1 MLAIITSCRGIV
13 LLLLAT
19 PVSGFVPVASGPT
32 RRAVAHCGSSC
43 SMVSTAAAVPTAAA
57 KVLYDGQCMVC
68 LTNKALL
75 TFFDRRKG
83 RLQFVDIRSS
93 SYDPEENGGVAFAD
107 AMRHFHVITGDRV
120 AEGSEAVLTAYTK
133 VGLGWMMAVLR
144 FPLIR
149 FFIDGMYRIISKHR
163 YTISRLLPGGK
174 ALASAV
180 TAVHDIESAAMG
192 VGCEDEEECMLDYD
206 DDDDDDDD
214 DD

>member
-1 MLAIITSCRGIV
+1 MIS

-19 PVSGFVPVASGPT
+19 TQVNAFAATCKGG
-32 RRAVAHCGSSC
+32 R
-43 SMVSTAAAVPTAAA
+43 SMVRPTGPSRGQCAMVSAAAAIPPT

-83 RLQFVDIRSS
+83 RLEFVDIRSS
-93 SYDPEENGGVAFAD
+93 SYDPGENGGVAFED
-107 AMRHFHVITGDRV
+107 AMRHFRVITGDRV
-120 AEGSEAVLTAYTK
+120 AEGSEAVLSAYSK

-149 FFIDGMYRIISKHR
+149 WIIDAMYRFISKHR
-163 YTISRLLPGGK
+163 YGISRLLPGGK
-174 ALASAV
+174 ALTTAV

-192 VGCEDEEECMLDYD
+192 LGCEDEEECMLDYD
-206 DDDDDDDD
+206 DDDDDEEEKAVGS
-214 DD
+214 